1 MSTNERKTLSTP
13 IPKRLKQAR
22 KAVDLSQKDLG
33 VAAGMDELSASARMN
48 QYEVGKRTPDY
59 STLKRIAKVLG
70 YPPAYFYTEDD
81 LMAEL
86 ISCISK
92 LSREEKQALLLKLS

>member
-1 MSTNERKTLSTP
+1 M
-13 IPKRLKQAR
+13 
-22 KAVDLSQKDLG
+22 DLSQKDLG
-33 VAAGMDELSASARMN
+33 IAAGMDEFSASARMN

-81 LMAEL
+81 LMAEI
-86 ISCISK
+86 ISCVSK
-92 LSREEKQALLLKLS
+92 LNKEAKRVLLTQIL

>member
-1 MSTNERKTLSTP
+1 
-13 IPKRLKQAR
+13 
-22 KAVDLSQKDLG
+22 
-33 VAAGMDELSASARMN
+33 MDEFSASARMN

-81 LMAEL
+81 LVAEI
-86 ISCISK
+86 ISCASK
-92 LSREEKQALLLKLS
+92 LNKEDKRVLLLQLLP

>member
-1 MSTNERKTLSTP
+1 MNPISRQPP

-22 KAVDLSQKDLG
+22 KALDLSQKELG
-33 VAAGMDELSASARMN
+33 IAAGMDEFSASARMN

-81 LMAEL
+81 LIAEI
-86 ISCISK
+86 ISYASK
-92 LSREEKQALLLKLS
+92 LNKDDKKALLNRLVG